1 VTEHGGPPD
10 DLGRRV
16 VKGARWVIIVRFA
29 SMATLWIVS
38 IALAHLLDRSQ
49 YGLAGMANIFITL
62 LIVFQDSG
70 LHAALIHRRDRIEE
84 AIDAAVVYAA
94 VSCACLAL
102 VCLFAAPLVGW
113 FFHNHEVTS
122 LVRGLSLVFV
132 FRGVSQVP
140 QAILQRELHFGRYAA
155 VMLTGNVILGATAI
169 TLAVAGAGAW
179 SPLVGAMA
187 LEAWCAVLMWPL
199 SGIHPR
205 PRRASYR
212 MLRELLTY
220 GRGLVGA
227 NVSNIVYSYVDNA
240 VIGRNL
246 GPASLGAYSIGYA
259 AGKQPTTTL
268 ALASTQLVFPAY
280 AHLQDDRLRLRRA
293 YLRSLRFLA
302 VVSMPIGCALAAVST
317 TFVHVI
323 YGKRWHEA
331 APVLAIMAV
340 TGLVLS
346 VTAPMGEVMKAL
358 NRPGQLFRLAAL
370 EAVVAVVAVL
380 LLYPHGIAAVA
391 AGNGDTVTV
400 DGALATR
407 ITGRLLD
414 ISPRDWAATLLPAAA
429 AGSVLAATL
438 VGAEALLVGVAP
450 AVRLAIE
457 AVAVVP
463 VYLLALRV
471 IAHAQLREFLGELDR
486 LGAVSTL
493 RARLGRA
500 LRPT

>member
-1 VTEHGGPPD
+1 VTDHGGPPD

-16 VKGARWVIIVRFA
+16 VKGARWVLIVRLA
-29 SMATLWIVS
+29 SIATLWIVS
-38 IALAHLLDRSQ
+38 IALARLLDRSE

-70 LHAALIHRRDRIEE
+70 LHAALIHRRERIEE

-102 VCLFAAPLVGW
+102 VCLTAAPLVGA
-113 FFHNHEVTS
+113 FFRNHEVTS
-122 LVRGLSLVFV
+122 LVRGLALVFV

-140 QAILQRELHFGRYAA
+140 QAILQRDLQFGRYAA
-155 VMLTGNVILGATAI
+155 VMLTGSVIQGVSAI
-169 TLAVAGAGAW
+169 SLAIAGAGAW
-179 SPLVGAMA
+179 SPLVGSMA
-187 LEAWCAVLMWPL
+187 LEGWCAVLMWPL
-199 SGIHPR
+199 SGIRPR

-212 MLRELLTY
+212 TLRELLAY
-220 GRGLVGA
+220 GRNLVGA
-227 NVSNIVYSYVDNA
+227 NVSNMIYAYVDNA

-246 GPASLGAYSIGYA
+246 GPASLGAYSIGYQ

-280 AHLQDDRLRLRRA
+280 AHLQDDPARLRRA

-302 VVSMPIGCALAAVST
+302 VVSMPIGCTLAAVST
-317 TFVHVI
+317 TFIHVV
-323 YGKRWHEA
+323 YGSRWHEA

-358 NRPGQLFRLAAL
+358 NRPATLFRLSAL

-391 AGNGDTVTV
+391 AGIGVTVTIV
-400 DGALATR
+400 GILATR

-414 ISPRDWAATLLPAAA
+414 ISPRDWAATLAPASA
-429 AGSVLAATL
+429 AGAVLAASL
-438 VGAEALLVGVAP
+438 VGIGALLGDVAP
-450 AVRLAIE
+450 AARLAIQS
-457 AVAVVP
+457 AAVVP

-471 IAHAQLREFLGELDR
+471 IAPEGLREFLGELDQ

-493 RARLGRA
+493 RARLVRA